1 MDQQSFTAAP
11 QLEEKNII
19 SRFGVNL
26 VELAKLGK
34 LDPVIGRD
42 EEIRRVIQ
50 VLSRRTKNNP
60 VLIGEPGTGKTSI
73 AEGLA
78 QRITANDIPESLKQ
92 KEIIQIEIGAM
103 LAGAAYRGQF
113 EQRIKQLLIEVQKSA
128 GRYILFLDELHTLVG
143 AGSTEGSVSAANMF
157 KPALARG
164 DIRVIGAT
172 TLKEYQQHIERDP
185 ALERR
190 FQTVFI
196 AEPSADDSVA
206 ILRGIKHK
214 YELYHGVKITDEA
227 IVAAVELS
235 RRYITDRFLPDKA
248 IDLIDEATA
257 GRRIE
262 LDSLPTELDEL
273 KRSLMKLEIEREAL
287 KKEPAAQKSLARIDQ
302 QLKELKRQ
310 WSEKE
315 SVWLKERTLINKIRE
330 INREIDRLNFEMQA
344 REREGDLQKVA
355 EIKYATVPN
364 LEKDRLKI
372 QDQLDQVQ
380 KQSSFLKDQV
390 VKEDIARVVARWTG
404 IPVASMLQTEQERL
418 LKLEKILAKRV
429 IGQDHALHSIA
440 SAIRRS
446 RTGLAEEN
454 RPIGS
459 FIFLGPSGVG
469 KTETV
474 KTLAET
480 LFDNDQAMIRLDMSE
495 YMERHAVAR
504 MVGAPPGYIG
514 YEEGGQLT
522 EKIRRRP
529 YSVILLDEIEK
540 AHPEVYNMLLQ
551 ILDEGRLTDGKGRTV
566 NFNNTV
572 IIMTSNLGTDIIEKD
587 RVGFKAHPNVSQEN
601 VKNKLLEVLR
611 NYFRPEFLNRVDEV
625 VIFKPLTSLNIQSIV
640 ELQLQKVTDRLA
652 NKYIT
657 IEYTSNL
664 IKWLAKRGFDP
675 KFGARPLKRLI
686 EKEVLNKLAKEILAG
701 HIQTGAT
708 VQVKVK
714 NDTVVISSVLPQ
726 RF

>member
-1 MDQQSFTAAP
+1 MDQQSFTAPP

-19 SRFGVNL
+19 PRFGVNL

-42 EEIRRVIQ
+42 EEIRRVVQ

-60 VLIGEPGTGKTSI
+60 VLIGEPGTGKTAI

-78 QRITANDIPESLKQ
+78 QRIAANDVPESLKA

-103 LAGAAYRGQF
+103 LAGAAFRGQF
-113 EQRIKQLLIEVQKSA
+113 EQRIKQLLNEVQQSA

-143 AGSTEGSVSAANMF
+143 AGGADGSVSAANMF

-164 DIRVIGAT
+164 EIRVIGAT
-172 TLKEYQQHIERDP
+172 TLKEYQQHVERDP

-196 AEPSADDSVA
+196 AEPSTDDSIA

-235 RRYITDRFLPDKA
+235 KRYIADRFLPDKA
-248 IDLIDEATA
+248 VDLIDEATA

-273 KRSLMKLEIEREAL
+273 KRVLMKLEIEREAL
-287 KKEPAAQKSLARIDQ
+287 KQEPAAQKSLSEIDQ
-302 QLKELKRQ
+302 QLQELKKQ

-315 SVWLKERTLINKIRE
+315 SGWLKERELINKIRE
-330 INREIDRLNFEMQA
+330 INREIDRLNFEIQA

-355 EIKYATVPN
+355 EIKYSTVPN

-390 VKEDIARVVARWTG
+390 AKEDIARLVARWTG
-404 IPVASMLQTEQERL
+404 IPVASMLQSEQERL

-429 IGQDHALHSIA
+429 IGQDHALSSIA

-459 FIFLGPSGVG
+459 FIFLGPTGVG

-474 KTLAET
+474 KALAEA
-480 LFDNDQAMIRLDMSE
+480 LFDNDQAMVRLDMSE
-495 YMERHAVAR
+495 YVERHAVAR

-529 YSVILLDEIEK
+529 FSVILFDEIEK

-551 ILDEGRLTDGKGRTV
+551 ILDDGRLTDGKGRTV

-572 IIMTSNLGTDIIEKD
+572 IIMTSNLGTDIIEKE
-587 RVGFKAHPNVSQEN
+587 RVGFKAHPELGQEN
-601 VKNKLLEVLR
+601 VKSKLQEVLK
-611 NYFRPEFLNRVDEV
+611 NYFRPEFLNRIDEV
-625 VIFKPLTSLNIQSIV
+625 VIFKPLTPANIQSIV
-640 ELQLQKVTDRLA
+640 DLQLQKVVKRLA
-652 NKYIT
+652 HKNIT
-657 IEYTSNL
+657 IEYTNHL
-664 IKWLAKRGFDP
+664 VKWLAERGFDP

-686 EKEVLNKLAKEILAG
+686 ENEILNKLAQDMLAG
-701 HIQTGAT
+701 QIQTGAT
-708 VQVKVK
+708 IQVNVK
-714 NDTVVISSVLPQ
+714 NNAVVFSPKQ
-726 RF
+726 HP